1 MTPIPI
7 LSKPRLVK
15 LAICRHCGQYPCR
28 VGWVRIRNTGVQC
41 CDVIWVY
48 GLFIINVGLI
58 SVFDQNSF
66 LLDFRVGD
74 FSLMVAVLCGAFVT
88 TSSRFVDINKN

>member
-1 MTPIPI
+1 M
-7 LSKPRLVK
+7 
-15 LAICRHCGQYPCR
+15 
-28 VGWVRIRNTGVQC
+28 
-41 CDVIWVY
+41 IWVY

>member
-1 MTPIPI
+1 M
-7 LSKPRLVK
+7 
-15 LAICRHCGQYPCR
+15 
-28 VGWVRIRNTGVQC
+28 
-41 CDVIWVY
+41 IWVY
-48 GLFIINVGLI
+48 GLFWIVDVKLLDINVGLI
-58 SVFDQNSF
+58 LYQSLIKIPF